1 VCGQDWAAEARKR
14 AAEAAEGKRLRE
26 LERQAVREARKQ
38 ARRPPPAARLLFFA
52 ALLGGA
58 CVSLQ
63 VPTWLRGAVR
73 QRRAPARAE
82 VRAPAPQVS
91 MDDVREQQAAALAAV
106 SDAVQAGLAGR
117 KRDAAGG
124 ADPGAAPPKRA
135 RGALPLDDAAL
146 SSGSDS
152 EGSADGADALT
163 GAAAFQPQR
172 PAPSGLSDSCVA
184 VIAAAGGGGG
194 GSSSSS
200 GSEQQALPAVA
211 RPDAL
216 APAPLALE
224 HQASTPAAPG
234 GAPAPAAAAPPAL
247 AARDESASAADSG
260 PPPAASAAPAGER
273 ARSPGATPYPPVDLE
288 AYAGPDALQAL
299 GADGLKAE
307 LARRGLKAGG
317 TLAERAGRLWLLR
330 HTPRERLPRKL
341 LSKPAPAS
349 A

>member
-1 VCGQDWAAEARKR
+1 
-14 AAEAAEGKRLRE
+14 
-26 LERQAVREARKQ
+26 
-38 ARRPPPAARLLFFA
+38 
-52 ALLGGA
+52 
-58 CVSLQ
+58 
-63 VPTWLRGAVR
+63 
-73 QRRAPARAE
+73 
-82 VRAPAPQVS
+82 
-91 MDDVREQQAAALAAV
+91 MDDVREQQADALAAV
-106 SDAVQAGLAGR
+106 SAAVQAGLAGR
-117 KRDAAGG
+117 KRSAARG
-124 ADPGAAPPKRA
+124 ADPSAAPVKRA
-135 RGALPLDDAAL
+135 RGAVPLDDEAL

-152 EGSADGADALT
+152 EGSLDGADALT

-184 VIAAAGGGGG
+184 VIAAAGDGGG

-211 RPDAL
+211 RPDVL

-224 HQASTPAAPG
+224 HQASTPATPG
-234 GAPAPAAAAPPAL
+234 GAPAPVAAAAPPAL
-247 AARDESASAADSG
+247 AARDNPASGADSG
-260 PPPAASAAPAGER
+260 SPPAASAAPAGD
-273 ARSPGATPYPPVDLE
+273 ANPSPAPKAYPPVDLE

-299 GADGLKAE
+299 GADALKAE

-341 LSKPAPAS
+341 LSKPAPAG